1 MYTLLSWVEYMSVY
15 STLSIE
21 WILTH
26 STQLNWMH
34 QLYSTQLN
42 WVERNAWVWV
52 YPYIHYQ
59 TEVKSYPKAPICKS
73 SGILKSCTSYWKSR
87 YLQMDQFRQNGAFE
101 DEYIVEKRSIWV
113 WLKGIAGLLGMSQ
126 LRKSR
131 AFENEYILEKRS
143 FWLFLDLGK
152 VGLMRMSSG

>member
-52 YPYIHYQ
+52 YPHWKKYFNVHFKSQNYSCLLDSHPCLGYRNFCCKKISCNKSKIKAVVLMEKLKQHNLG
-59 TEVKSYPKAPICKS
+59 VKFTPAYFFPCHFDSENKLHWQYSLSIRQYS
-73 SGILKSCTSYWKSR
+73 LSIRQRIL
-87 YLQMDQFRQNGAFE
+87 
-101 DEYIVEKRSIWV
+101 
-113 WLKGIAGLLGMSQ
+113 
-126 LRKSR
+126 
-131 AFENEYILEKRS
+131 
-143 FWLFLDLGK
+143 
-152 VGLMRMSSG
+152 LM